1 MAIERSNWFYGGA
14 LDSHFYYSR
23 LMNTV
28 FVSDEAIAA
37 KTAEEGR
44 GERYRHPSIELNKV
58 VPRGFPMNPQQ
69 LRKLRALAQTHRK
82 SMTVRIEAYYL
93 MREFQRISLNHFP
106 AVRDRTMA
114 LVCTPEY
121 DHIMPPLDLSSRH
134 MNIAV
139 MPTPEGY
146 LRWKE
151 RSGRPFFT
159 LAGFDSEGVRHTF
172 DLERLAQNLLYFSRP
187 GMQNSVLGIA
197 MDNAYRIHWRT
208 MLGHAITR
216 GLAPAGRARGRF
228 ARLLALILARP
239 GLYREAIAEYNAANP
254 LAPFTPMSWT
264 DIQLR
269 PPHFEA
275 AAAVNIS
282 DADVLR
288 AMIAN
293 GLPPEWV
300 DHAYTFGVVYLETH
314 FFEANASIDLY
325 RDIDDERHRR
335 LDRY

>member
-1 MAIERSNWFYGGA
+1 
-14 LDSHFYYSR
+14 
-23 LMNTV
+23 
-28 FVSDEAIAA
+28 
-37 KTAEEGR
+37 
-44 GERYRHPSIELNKV
+44 
-58 VPRGFPMNPQQ
+58 
-69 LRKLRALAQTHRK
+69 
-82 SMTVRIEAYYL
+82 
-93 MREFQRISLNHFP
+93 
-106 AVRDRTMA
+106 
-114 LVCTPEY
+114 
-121 DHIMPPLDLSSRH
+121 

-146 LRWKE
+146 LRWKD

-172 DLERLAQNLLYFSRP
+172 DLDQLAQNLLYFSRP

-335 LDRY
+335 LDRYGEPPAIPQWDGWRTPTSDDLIRLHALIEREEAHKQVYMGKGLYYPIGMNPNRRDLWQRLDMHGPPPPPPMDHPSAALSSTASTPPLGQASTSLANADTEMRVDLASELERPPSA